1 MNWSPLEQSFG
12 ILMSLFIS
20 IKQNFNSILY
30 YEDHLSNESEY
41 FKNSKIPEKSSS
53 QVDTTII
60 DALRFQFILQVC
72 SFLDEWDKFTGIK
85 TSSEF
90 DEKIRVIKRVVK
102 PAKQAINKFPD
113 LKRFRNEIIAHN
125 YRDKNNEFT
134 FNRINTYHIPNSNG
148 EMYLIL
154 YCLKR
159 MLDVLYAN
167 FPEESSTAH
176 QLLLEEF
183 KKKPVVNKVLE
194 EDEINKKIEE
204 LEQEIDNRIWDIA
217 RFDINKAMID
227 GINSHFKDKK

>member
-20 IKQNFNSILY
+20 IKQNFNSIIY
-30 YEDHLSNESEY
+30 YEDHLSNDSEY
-41 FKNSKIPEKSSS
+41 FKNSKIPKKSSS

-60 DALRFQFILQVC
+60 DALRFQYILQIC

-85 TSSEF
+85 TNSEF

-113 LKRFRNEIIAHN
+113 LRRFRNEIIAHN

-134 FNRINTYHIPNSNG
+134 FNRINTYHIPNNNG

-154 YCLKR
+154 YSIKR
-159 MLDVLYAN
+159 ILDVLYSN
-167 FPEESSTAH
+167 FKEESANVY
-176 QLLLEEF
+176 QLLQEEF
-183 KKKPVVNKVLE
+183 KGKTSVYEALE
-194 EDEINKKIEE
+194 EEEIKKIIEE
-204 LEQEIDNRIWDIA
+204 LDQEIDSRIWDIP
-217 RFDINKAMID
+217 RFDIITAISQATNNK
-227 GINSHFKDKK
+227 